1 MDKYSNRKREPLT
14 RLAVEKKTK
23 AKDNLTLDVLDAE
36 RLGYGPHY
44 GHFKADHP
52 QTAEANRARLGGKP
66 KRDPQPKKVYEFVCM
81 GCGRKF
87 TTTSC
92 KRRYCEDNCK
102 SKYNG
107 AKYRATHAKTKT
119 GGKEND

>member
-1 MDKYSNRKREPLT
+1 MEKYSNRKREPLT
-14 RLAVEKKTK
+14 RLAVEKETK

-52 QTAEANRARLGGKP
+52 QTAEANRARLAGKP
-66 KRDPQPKKVYEFVCM
+66 KREPQPKRVYEFFCM

-87 TTTSC
+87 TTTNC
-92 KRRYCEDNCK
+92 MRRYCENSCK
-102 SKYNG
+102 SKTNG
-107 AKYRATHAKTKT
+107 IKYRARQAKEKT
-119 GGKEND
+119 GGKENV